1 MKPVAEILAN
11 VKVWERVTPTGR
23 SDFVGGIDNEAL
35 DFSQLEDFINDDNDA
50 NNTYF
55 ANTLAHEGVRVP
67 GSSQTPTPAPTPAP
81 IAISPPTGP
90 PLGVEP
96 TSVISSIKS
105 GRLTTLPIV
114 MGSTHYKT
122 SDGNTVYTHP
132 TCWECWIAHVRPFAG
147 TTETDTIFLKAL
159 QTPVRSLHIHL
170 LMQAHTLPI
179 IINRCFRH
187 NLPESP
193 PDSGSEPPYSPPDA
207 SSHSPHQKSISNAT
221 NLHQELVS
229 QHAHHHAHH
238 QGLYHPTVTPHITLP
253 KAPSSIPSHP
263 HPPQHLNVGDTL
275 LVQHSVLTPLLSQ
288 PSSLPNLASPGG
300 NNHSIQQPINSL
312 EKVYLDFCGGKLEN
326 HFGTKNHLSTPDQ
339 VLNLNLPIIGSL
351 TYCES
356 ADLDH
361 VATEAGLVPSQPV
374 LPLGGPA
381 DHQQG
386 IATIYSSLQG
396 GSKKRKLSQDVGSAV
411 PTVSAMVGHSMTP
424 SSNTVHVKQEP
435 ELSPDSSSNQT
446 GVLDDDYGFDLT
458 GESGMYL
465 DSTYQCIRFQPF
477 QQTSWHVLCDQNL
490 KELSTP
496 FYKVDADKGFNFS
509 NADDAFVCQKKNH
522 FQITCHAQLQGEA
535 QFVKTPEG
543 LKKIG
548 SFHLH
553 FYGVKVESPSQTIKV
568 EQSQSDRSKKPFH
581 PVLALLYVTM
591 EDTLTSLKIGHSRM
605 ELRPDQSA
613 KITVGRLHF
622 SETTSNNMRKKGKP
636 NPDQRY
642 FYLVVGLHAHCA
654 DSNDYPVVSHASER
668 IIVRASNPGQF
679 ESDVELCWQKGHTP
693 ESIFHAGRVGINT
706 DRPDEAMVIHGNLKV
721 TGHIVHPSDQRAKQI
736 VQECDTREQLRK
748 VQQLRLV
755 KYRYSSEFARH
766 AGLSDSCLAV
776 DTGVIAQQVKQIMP
790 DAVCSAGNIILPNG
804 QRIENFLV
812 VNKEQIFMENVGAV
826 KELCKVT
833 DNLESRI
840 GELEKI
846 NRKLA
851 KFKRFDSFRSNS
863 TISSV
868 ASKASVATLKHR
880 KHRFRESEENVICSS
895 KFMQITIVVLVSM
908 ATLYFIEYQKRNQDG
923 YLKSQQLQYQR
934 PYPTILPPALIT
946 YPIDPAIISPSSIAP
961 SLNFSSSPPFK
972 RPYSKDPWYPTIT
985 PRQQIKDLEDN
996 SSSLLTKVTSPIFP
1010 NGHHTSSTNS
1020 MDGSQDLDISL
1031 PLLNRRSGPP
1041 VLGRPHDCQP
1051 LSDGV
1056 GPHGHYQDADLPMC
1070 SVFCCS
1076 TSDNQELQVESAGL
1090 ASRVSST
1097 TAQSGTTHY
1106 MSTPDHGALCLELVF
1121 DCVPQGEGGSTCDQH
1136 ESLSRDK
1143 SVGDD
1148 TTITQR
1154 FQETILPP
1162 LGDPTKK
1169 PFKSSQNSF
1178 GSAPEH
1184 PSHQSSNK
1192 ETGKAGKK
1200 VNVRRRR
1207 DTDDWNDRENN
1218 YSNVDTIQGITLVSD
1233 WPADDVE
1240 ARVQILVISTESG
1253 PPSDGS
1259 DNSVWPRGSL
1269 VISGRPRI
1277 ETRADSWLK
1286 APLSLLCQLE
1296 GEGQGSG
1303 LICVHKSSSHFQLA
1317 EACNESDRRED
1328 CPLWGQREPSH
1339 WNSDVGYNQPQSTS
1353 STTYPPNNVCTLSND
1368 KLGIEYMQYNFL
1380 FYRDCEE

>member
-132 TCWECWIAHVRPFAG
+132 
-147 TTETDTIFLKAL
+147 
-159 QTPVRSLHIHL
+159 
-170 LMQAHTLPI
+170 
-179 IINRCFRH
+179 H

-288 PSSLPNLASPGG
+288 PSSLPNLA
-300 NNHSIQQPINSL
+300 
-312 EKVYLDFCGGKLEN
+312 
-326 HFGTKNHLSTPDQ
+326 
-339 VLNLNLPIIGSL
+339 
-351 TYCES
+351 
-356 ADLDH
+356 
-361 VATEAGLVPSQPV
+361 QPV

-424 SSNTVHVKQEP
+424 SSNTIHVKQEP

-581 PVLALLYVTM
+581 PVL
-591 EDTLTSLKIGHSRM
+591 M

-812 VNKEQIFMENVGAV
+812 VNKCSQPLLNTFPNI
-826 KELCKVT
+826 
-833 DNLESRI
+833 
-840 GELEKI
+840 I
-846 NRKLA
+846 N
-851 KFKRFDSFRSNS
+851 
-863 TISSV
+863 
-868 ASKASVATLKHR
+868 
-880 KHRFRESEENVICSS
+880 
-895 KFMQITIVVLVSM
+895 
-908 ATLYFIEYQKRNQDG
+908 
-923 YLKSQQLQYQR
+923 SQQLQYQR

-946 YPIDPAIISPSSIAP
+946 YPLDPAIISPSSIAP

-1076 TSDNQELQVESAGL
+1076 TSDTQELQVESAGL

-1106 MSTPDHGALCLELVF
+1106 MN
-1121 DCVPQGEGGSTCDQH
+1121 QH

-1218 YSNVDTIQGITLVSD
+1218 YSNVDTIQDPDHSGVAIFLLGRQFNQTIGTEFC
-1233 WPADDVE
+1233 A
-1240 ARVQILVISTESG
+1240 VQSQEYSHCVDRTAKNYTYII
-1253 PPSDGS
+1253 
-1259 DNSVWPRGSL
+1259 
-1269 VISGRPRI
+1269 
-1277 ETRADSWLK
+1277 
-1286 APLSLLCQLE
+1286 PLSKYMSDESLLLQFH
-1296 GEGQGSG
+1296 
-1303 LICVHKSSSHFQLA
+1303 CVHKSSSHFQLA

-1353 STTYPPNNVCTLSND
+1353 STTYPPNVFFVDVGMYSTSTLIYRLPLNDVSNVCTLSND

>member
-1 MKPVAEILAN
+1 
-11 VKVWERVTPTGR
+11 
-23 SDFVGGIDNEAL
+23 
-35 DFSQLEDFINDDNDA
+35 
-50 NNTYF
+50 
-55 ANTLAHEGVRVP
+55 
-67 GSSQTPTPAPTPAP
+67 
-81 IAISPPTGP
+81 
-90 PLGVEP
+90 
-96 TSVISSIKS
+96 
-105 GRLTTLPIV
+105 
-114 MGSTHYKT
+114 
-122 SDGNTVYTHP
+122 
-132 TCWECWIAHVRPFAG
+132 
-147 TTETDTIFLKAL
+147 
-159 QTPVRSLHIHL
+159 
-170 LMQAHTLPI
+170 
-179 IINRCFRH
+179 
-187 NLPESP
+187 
-193 PDSGSEPPYSPPDA
+193 
-207 SSHSPHQKSISNAT
+207 
-221 NLHQELVS
+221 
-229 QHAHHHAHH
+229 
-238 QGLYHPTVTPHITLP
+238 
-253 KAPSSIPSHP
+253 
-263 HPPQHLNVGDTL
+263 
-275 LVQHSVLTPLLSQ
+275 
-288 PSSLPNLASPGG
+288 
-300 NNHSIQQPINSL
+300 
-312 EKVYLDFCGGKLEN
+312 
-326 HFGTKNHLSTPDQ
+326 
-339 VLNLNLPIIGSL
+339 
-351 TYCES
+351 
-356 ADLDH
+356 
-361 VATEAGLVPSQPV
+361 
-374 LPLGGPA
+374 
-381 DHQQG
+381 
-386 IATIYSSLQG
+386 
-396 GSKKRKLSQDVGSAV
+396 
-411 PTVSAMVGHSMTP
+411 
-424 SSNTVHVKQEP
+424 
-435 ELSPDSSSNQT
+435 
-446 GVLDDDYGFDLT
+446 
-458 GESGMYL
+458 
-465 DSTYQCIRFQPF
+465 
-477 QQTSWHVLCDQNL
+477 
-490 KELSTP
+490 
-496 FYKVDADKGFNFS
+496 
-509 NADDAFVCQKKNH
+509 
-522 FQITCHAQLQGEA
+522 
-535 QFVKTPEG
+535 
-543 LKKIG
+543 
-548 SFHLH
+548 
-553 FYGVKVESPSQTIKV
+553 
-568 EQSQSDRSKKPFH
+568 
-581 PVLALLYVTM
+581 M

-668 IIVRASNPGQF
+668 IIVRFMMIMLIDKGGGIGLVATRPVRYQLGCIDKQRRKNRTSFHYHGQLLQVKRVDYNFYFSITKASNPGQF

-776 DTGVIAQQVKQIMP
+776 DTGVIAQQE
-790 DAVCSAGNIILPNG
+790 
-804 QRIENFLV
+804 R
-812 VNKEQIFMENVGAV
+812 IFMENVGAV

-946 YPIDPAIISPSSIAP
+946 YPLDPAITSPSSIAP

-972 RPYSKDPWYPTIT
+972 RPYSKDPWYSTIT
-985 PRQQIKDLEDN
+985 PRQQLKDLEDN
-996 SSSLLTKVTSPIFP
+996 SSSLLTKVTSSIFP

-1020 MDGSQDLDISL
+1020 MDGSQDLDIAL

-1076 TSDNQELQVESAGL
+1076 TSDNQELQAESAGL

-1097 TAQSGTTHY
+1097 TAQSGTTHF
-1106 MSTPDHGALCLELVF
+1106 MSTPHHGALCLELVLE
-1121 DCVPQGEGGSTCDQH
+1121 CAPQAEEVLLVVDWDQ
-1136 ESLSRDK
+1136 
-1143 SVGDD
+1143 
-1148 TTITQR
+1148 
-1154 FQETILPP
+1154 
-1162 LGDPTKK
+1162 
-1169 PFKSSQNSF
+1169 
-1178 GSAPEH
+1178 
-1184 PSHQSSNK
+1184 
-1192 ETGKAGKK
+1192 TGKAGKK
-1200 VNVRRRR
+1200 GNVRRRR

-1218 YSNVDTIQGITLVSD
+1218 YSNVDTIQDPDHSGVAVLLLGRQFNQTIGTEFC
-1233 WPADDVE
+1233 A
-1240 ARVQILVISTESG
+1240 VQSQEYSHCVDRTAKNYTYII
-1253 PPSDGS
+1253 
-1259 DNSVWPRGSL
+1259 
-1269 VISGRPRI
+1269 
-1277 ETRADSWLK
+1277 
-1286 APLSLLCQLE
+1286 PLSKYMSDESLLLQFH
-1296 GEGQGSG
+1296 
-1303 LICVHKSSSHFQLA
+1303 CVHKSSSHFQLA
-1317 EACNESDRRED
+1317 EACSESDRRVD